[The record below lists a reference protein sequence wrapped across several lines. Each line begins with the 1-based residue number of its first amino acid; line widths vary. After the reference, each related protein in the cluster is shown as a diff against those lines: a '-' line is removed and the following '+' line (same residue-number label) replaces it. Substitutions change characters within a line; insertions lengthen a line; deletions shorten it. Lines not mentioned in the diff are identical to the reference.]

1 MAVETEFAD
10 EGKWVKGTPSD
21 WGLDEEVLGSTTER
35 TLTPHHPRTSLYILA
50 IYGVLI
56 VAGIIAVVP
65 FLYVVS
71 TSLKETASLFS
82 YPPEWIPS
90 EPTLT
95 NFRSLLEEHPFF
107 RWTLNS
113 LIVASAVTIIK
124 VIIDSMAGYA
134 FAKMSFPGRDVLFLV
149 VLMTLMIPFAATLIP
164 LYLLVR
170 DLHMLNT
177 YPGLILPAL
186 ASPIGIFMMRQ
197 FIESLPSDLENAARL
212 DGCSEFQIFRRVI
225 LPLMKPG
232 LVVLGVFTFM
242 TQWTSYL
249 WPLVISTRED
259 MLTLTVGVQSL
270 RSLFTVN
277 WGVLSAG
284 AVLSLLP
291 LILVFLFLQRYFIA
305 GSIAGALKE

>member
-1 MAVETEFAD
+1 MAIETEFA
-10 EGKWVKGTPSD
+10 ELQALVPSTR
-21 WGLDEEVLGSTTER
+21 SER
-35 TLTPHHPRTSLYILA
+35 TTTRKGIGSSLYLVA

-56 VAGIIAVVP
+56 LASIIAIVP

-71 TSLKETASLFS
+71 TSLKDTASLFS

-95 NFRSLLEEHPFF
+95 NFKTLLDDHPFF
-107 RWTLNS
+107 RWTINS
-113 LIVASAVTIIK
+113 LVVASVVTVIK
-124 VIIDSMAGYA
+124 VVIDSMAGYA
-134 FAKMSFPGRDVLFLV
+134 FAKMRFPGRDALFLV
-149 VLMTLMIPFAATLIP
+149 VLMTLMVPFAATLIP
-164 LYLLVR
+164 LFIIVR
-170 DLHMLNT
+170 NLNLTNT

-212 DGCSEFQIFRRVI
+212 DGCSEFQIFRQVI
-225 LPLMKPG
+225 LPLVKPG

-270 RSLFTVN
+270 RSLFSID

>member
-1 MAVETEFAD
+1 MAIETEFA
-10 EGKWVKGTPSD
+10 ELSPRAATGRATTARRTGPS
-21 WGLDEEVLGSTTER
+21 LFLVVSYL
-35 TLTPHHPRTSLYILA
+35 IL
-50 IYGVLI
+50 V
-56 VAGIIAVVP
+56 VAGIIALVP

-71 TSLKETASLFS
+71 TSLKDSAALFS
-82 YPPEWIPS
+82 YPPEWLPS
-90 EPTLT
+90 EPTLL
-95 NFRSLLEEHPFF
+95 NFRSLLQEYPYL

-113 LIVASAVTIIK
+113 LIVASAVTAIK
-124 VIIDSMAGYA
+124 VVIDSMAGYA
-134 FAKMSFPGRDVLFLV
+134 FAKLNFPGKDALFLV

-164 LYLLVR
+164 LFLIVRGLGLTNSYL
-170 DLHMLNT
+170 
-177 YPGLILPAL
+177 GLILPAL

-212 DGCSEFQIFRRVI
+212 DGCSELQIFRRVI

-249 WPLVISTRED
+249 WPLVINTREE
-259 MLTLTVGVQSL
+259 MFTLTVGVQSL
-270 RSLFTVN
+270 RSLFTVD
-277 WGVLSAG
+277 WGILSAG
-284 AVLSLLP
+284 AVLSMLP

>member
-1 MAVETEFAD
+1 MAIETEFVELSQPTAATSRAAATKRS
-10 EGKWVKGTPSD
+10 GP
-21 WGLDEEVLGSTTER
+21 
-35 TLTPHHPRTSLYILA
+35 SLYLVASYLIL
-50 IYGVLI
+50 II
-56 VAGIIAVVP
+56 AGIVSLVP
-65 FLYVVS
+65 FLYVIS
-71 TSLKETASLFS
+71 TSLKDTAALFS

-90 EPTLT
+90 EPTLD
-95 NFRSLLEEHPFF
+95 NFRSLLADYPYL

-124 VIIDSMAGYA
+124 VVIDSMAGYA
-134 FAKMSFPGRDVLFLV
+134 FAKMTFPGKDVLFLI

-164 LYLLVR
+164 LFLIVRGLNLTNSYL
-170 DLHMLNT
+170 
-177 YPGLILPAL
+177 GLILPAL

-212 DGCSEFQIFRRVI
+212 DGCTEFQIFRRVI

-249 WPLVISTRED
+249 WPLVINTREE
-259 MLTLTVGVQSL
+259 MFTLTVGVQSL
-270 RSLFTVN
+270 RSLFTVD
-277 WGVLSAG
+277 WGILSAG
-284 AVLSLLP
+284 AVLSMLP

>member
-1 MAVETEFAD
+1 MAIETEFAD
-10 EGKWVKGTPSD
+10 EGNWVMGN
-21 WGLDEEVLGSTTER
+21 GVIRSTTER
-35 TLTPHHPRTSLYILA
+35 TLSPHHPRPSLYLVA
-50 IYGVLI
+50 VYGVLI
-56 VAGIIAVVP
+56 IAGIIAIVP

-71 TSLKETASLFS
+71 TSLKETAALFS
-82 YPPEWIPS
+82 YPPEWIPI
-90 EPTLT
+90 EPTLE
-95 NFRSLLEEHPFF
+95 NFRTLLEEHPYL

-113 LIVASAVTIIK
+113 VIVASAVTIIK

-134 FAKMSFPGRDVLFLV
+134 FAKMSFPGRDALFLI
-149 VLMTLMIPFAATLIP
+149 VLMTLMVPFAATLIP
-164 LYLLVR
+164 LFIIVR
-170 DLHMLNT
+170 DLNLTNT
-177 YPGLILPAL
+177 YLGLILPAL

-249 WPLVISTRED
+249 WPLVINTRED

-270 RSLFTVN
+270 NSLFTVN

-284 AVLSLLP
+284 AVLSMLP
-291 LILVFLFLQRYFIA
+291 LILVFIFLQRYFIA

>member
-1 MAVETEFAD
+1 MAIETEFA
-10 EGKWVKGTPSD
+10 ELQNRAPAIRFERRMGTKGI
-21 WGLDEEVLGSTTER
+21 GS
-35 TLTPHHPRTSLYILA
+35 SLYLVA

-56 VAGIIAVVP
+56 GAGIIAIVP

-71 TSLKETASLFS
+71 TSLKETAALFS

-90 EPTLT
+90 EPTLDNYRT
-95 NFRSLLEEHPFF
+95 LLEQHPYL

-113 LIVASAVTIIK
+113 VIVASAVTLIK

-134 FAKMSFPGRDVLFLV
+134 FAKMSFPGRNALFLV
-149 VLMTLMIPFAATLIP
+149 VLMSLMVPFAATLIP
-164 LYLLVR
+164 LFIIVR
-170 DLHMLNT
+170 DLKLTNS
-177 YPGLILPAL
+177 YLGLILPAL

-197 FIESLPSDLENAARL
+197 FIETLPSDLENAARL

-249 WPLVISTRED
+249 WPLVINTRED

-270 RSLFTVN
+270 NSLFTVN

-284 AVLSLLP
+284 AVLSMLP

>member
-1 MAVETEFAD
+1 MAIETEFVELSKPTAATSPAVATKRS
-10 EGKWVKGTPSD
+10 GP
-21 WGLDEEVLGSTTER
+21 
-35 TLTPHHPRTSLYILA
+35 SLYLVASYLI
-50 IYGVLI
+50 LI
-56 VAGIIAVVP
+56 VAGIVSLVP
-65 FLYVVS
+65 FLYVIS
-71 TSLKETASLFS
+71 TSLKDTAALFS

-90 EPTLT
+90 EPTLD
-95 NFRSLLEEHPFF
+95 NFRSLLADYPYL

-124 VIIDSMAGYA
+124 VVIDSMAGYA
-134 FAKMSFPGRDVLFLV
+134 FAKMTFPGKDVLFLI
-149 VLMTLMIPFAATLIP
+149 VLMTLMVPFAATLIP
-164 LYLLVR
+164 LFLIVRGLNLTNSYL
-170 DLHMLNT
+170 
-177 YPGLILPAL
+177 GLILPAL

-249 WPLVISTRED
+249 WPLVINTREE
-259 MLTLTVGVQSL
+259 MFTLTVGVQSL
-270 RSLFTVN
+270 RSLFTVD
-277 WGVLSAG
+277 WGILSAG
-284 AVLSLLP
+284 AVLSMLP

>member
-1 MAVETEFAD
+1 MAIETEFSELQAQ
-10 EGKWVKGTPSD
+10 P
-21 WGLDEEVLGSTTER
+21 R
-35 TLTPHHPRTSLYILA
+35 TLTARSERTTAAKGRSFPIYLVA

-56 VAGIIAVVP
+56 VAGVIAIVP
-65 FLYVVS
+65 FLYVIS
-71 TSLKETASLFS
+71 TSLKDTAALFS

-90 EPTLT
+90 EPTVT
-95 NFRSLLEEHPFF
+95 NFRTLLDDFPYL
-107 RWTLNS
+107 RWLLNS
-113 LIVASAVTIIK
+113 LIVASVVTIIK
-124 VIIDSMAGYA
+124 VMIDSMAGYA
-134 FAKMSFPGRDVLFLV
+134 FAKMSFPGRDALFLI
-149 VLMTLMIPFAATLIP
+149 VLMTLMVPFAATLIP
-164 LYLLVR
+164 LFIIVR
-170 DLHMLNT
+170 NLNLTNT

-197 FIESLPSDLENAARL
+197 FIESLPTDLENAARL

-284 AVLSLLP
+284 AVLSMLP

>member
-1 MAVETEFAD
+1 MAIETEFA
-10 EGKWVKGTPSD
+10 ELQALVPARRSERMTSTRRI
-21 WGLDEEVLGSTTER
+21 GS
-35 TLTPHHPRTSLYILA
+35 SLYLVA

-56 VAGIIAVVP
+56 VASIIAIVP
-65 FLYVVS
+65 LLYVVS
-71 TSLKETASLFS
+71 TSFKDTVALFS

-95 NFRSLLEEHPFF
+95 NFQTLLDEHPFF

-113 LIVASAVTIIK
+113 LIVASGVTVIK

-134 FAKMSFPGRDVLFLV
+134 FAKMSFPGRDALFLV
-149 VLMTLMIPFAATLIP
+149 VLTTLMVPFAATLIP
-164 LYLLVR
+164 LFIIVR
-170 DLHMLNT
+170 NLNLTNT
-177 YPGLILPAL
+177 YLGLMLPAL

-197 FIESLPSDLENAARL
+197 FIESLPGDLENAARL

-284 AVLSLLP
+284 AVLALLP
-291 LILVFLFLQRYFIA
+291 LILVFVFLQRYFIA

>member
-1 MAVETEFAD
+1 MVSQVVEPGAIR
-10 EGKWVKGTPSD
+10 
-21 WGLDEEVLGSTTER
+21 R
-35 TLTPHHPRTSLYILA
+35 TRAIKDALTYLTLA
-50 IYGVLI
+50 ITGLI
-56 VAGIIAVVP
+56 AAGPIVYLVA
-65 FLYVVS
+65 
-71 TSLKETASLFS
+71 TSLKQTYTRTVDLSVLWNPSLVNYYNVWFV
-82 YPPEWIPS
+82 
-90 EPTLT
+90 
-95 NFRSLLEEHPFF
+95 HPF
-107 RWTLNS
+107 RQWMINS
-113 LIVASAVTIIK
+113 LIVAAIVTVSILFL
-124 VIIDSMAGYA
+124 DSLAGYA
-134 FAKMSFPGRDVLFLV
+134 FAKKRFRGREAFFLV
-149 VLMTLMIPFAATLIP
+149 LLSTLMVPLPVTLLP
-164 LYLLVR
+164 TFLLANR
-170 DLHMLNT
+170 LGLIDT
-177 YPGLILPAL
+177 YQALILPGL
-186 ASPIGIFMMRQ
+186 AYPVGVFMMRQ

>member
-1 MAVETEFAD
+1 MAVETEFAELSAVAPAAGRD
-10 EGKWVKGTPSD
+10 EPARASKRRRGP
-21 WGLDEEVLGSTTER
+21 
-35 TLTPHHPRTSLYILA
+35 SLYLVI
-50 IYGVLI
+50 IYAVLI
-56 VAGIIAVVP
+56 VAVVIAVVP

-71 TSLKETASLFS
+71 TSLKDTFTLFK

-90 EPTLT
+90 QPTL
-95 NFRSLLEEHPFF
+95 NNYQSLLLDHPFL

-113 LIVASAVTIIK
+113 FIVAAAVTVIK

-134 FAKMSFPGRDVLFLV
+134 FAKMSFPGKDALFLA
-149 VLMTLMIPFAATLIP
+149 VLLTLMIPFAATLIP
-164 LYLLVR
+164 LFIIVR
-170 DLHMLNT
+170 DFGLTNT

-197 FIESLPSDLENAARL
+197 FIETLPNDLENAARL
-212 DGCSEFQIFRRVI
+212 DGCSEFQIYRRVI
-225 LPLMKPG
+225 LPLVRPG

-249 WPLVISTRED
+249 WPLVIATRED

-270 RSLFTVN
+270 RALFTVN
-277 WGVLSAG
+277 WGILSAG
-284 AVLSLLP
+284 AVLSMLP
-291 LILVFLFLQRYFIA
+291 LFLVFLFLQRYFIA

>member
-1 MAVETEFAD
+1 MAIETEFA
-10 EGKWVKGTPSD
+10 ELQLPTA
-21 WGLDEEVLGSTTER
+21 
-35 TLTPHHPRTSLYILA
+35 RTSPTAGARSRGLGASLYLVA

-56 VAGIIAVVP
+56 VAGIIAVIP
-65 FLYVVS
+65 FLYVIS
-71 TSLKETASLFS
+71 TSLKDTAALFS

-90 EPTLT
+90 EPTLA
-95 NFRSLLEEHPFF
+95 NFQTLLQDYPYL

-113 LIVASAVTIIK
+113 LIVAAAVTVIK
-124 VIIDSMAGYA
+124 VLIDSMAGYA
-134 FAKMSFPGRDVLFLV
+134 FAKMSFPGRDALFLV
-149 VLMTLMIPFAATLIP
+149 VLMTLMVPFAATLIP
-164 LYLLVR
+164 LFIIVR
-170 DLHMLNT
+170 NLNLTNT
-177 YPGLILPAL
+177 YLGLILPAL

-197 FIESLPSDLENAARL
+197 FIESLPGDLENEARL
-212 DGCSEFQIFRRVI
+212 DVCTEFQIFRRFI
-225 LPLMKPG
+225 LPIMKPG

-284 AVLSLLP
+284 AVLSMLP